1 LIHSSEII
9 KNTINLNTILTH
21 LNDVILI
28 DDLEDYSVL
37 FQPYTGETMGLNQT
51 GFAIWRKI
59 DGKSSIEEISVKIS
73 DEFDIPIEII
83 SKDILKFCKKLYRRF
98 FVVKDKSEQIT
109 IRNETN
115 K

>member
-1 LIHSSEII
+1 MIPSSEII
-9 KNTINLNTILTH
+9 KNTINSNTILTH

-51 GFAIWRKI
+51 GLAIWRKI
-59 DGKSSIEEISVKIS
+59 DGKSSMEEISVTIS
-73 DEFDIPIEII
+73 NKFDIPIEII
-83 SKDILKFCKKLYRRF
+83 SNDILEFCKKLYRRF
-98 FVVKDKSEQIT
+98 FVVKDKSEQMT
-109 IRNETN
+109 ETN